1 MVRPTLRTALVGLA
15 LALLPAQ
22 ALAAEPSSAPRPE
35 VHTQGA
41 QRDAAG
47 TPEPAPQSAPRML
60 RGAAGADSCDELQAR
75 IKARTLVA
83 QDGKNSAACVRP
95 GDEDTLTSRRM
106 EVLADRTPVP
116 VPDYCYDLAT
126 GDGAWW
132 YTRTDACSISV
143 WTLDIHDIR
152 TGKLTGQLSCLQAD
166 LIFTGADAPY
176 WSHQVAIDK
185 TDGWGR
191 SAAQPSAGEG
201 PAKATAPSPALTST
215 FPGKQSRTQA

>member
-1 MVRPTLRTALVGLA
+1 
-15 LALLPAQ
+15 
-22 ALAAEPSSAPRPE
+22 
-35 VHTQGA
+35 
-41 QRDAAG
+41 
-47 TPEPAPQSAPRML
+47 
-60 RGAAGADSCDELQAR
+60 
-75 IKARTLVA
+75 
-83 QDGKNSAACVRP
+83 
-95 GDEDTLTSRRM
+95 M

-152 TGKLTGQLSCLQAD
+152 TGKLTGQLSYLQAD

-185 TDGWGR
+185 TDGWGTIGGTTVSGGGACKGDCTLA
-191 SAAQPSAGEG
+191 SADIDFPRQTVTDTGLTFGDILP
-201 PAKATAPSPALTST
+201 KTTVTAS
-215 FPGKQSRTQA
+215 GDIDNGRTTVT